1 MAYTEKQRDY
11 SLQYAKKN
19 LRRIPLDLTK
29 ADYEALKAHTD
40 KTGESVSGFIKRLIK
55 ENIGAMAE

>member
-19 LRRIPLDLTK
+19 LRRIPLDLPK
-29 ADYEALKAHTD
+29 ADYEALKAHTN
-40 KTGESVSGFIKRLIK
+40 KTGESVNGFIKRLIK
-55 ENIGAMAE
+55 ENIGAVAE